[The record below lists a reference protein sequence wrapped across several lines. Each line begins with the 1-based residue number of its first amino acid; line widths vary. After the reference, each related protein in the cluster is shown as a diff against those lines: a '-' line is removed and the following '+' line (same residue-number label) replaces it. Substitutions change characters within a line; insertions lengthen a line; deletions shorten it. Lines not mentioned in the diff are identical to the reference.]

1 VKYRFIEAHRP
12 MAPVRVFCRALGVT
26 KAGFMAWRNRLESP
40 RRSQDRQMAEHIR
53 RIHQDSGSAYGSP
66 RIHQE
71 LRAQDLR
78 VGRKRV
84 ARLMRELGITADL
97 PKRFVVTTDSDHD
110 QPVAA
115 NLLDRDFTATAP
127 DQKWATDI
135 TYIPTDEGFLY
146 LAAIEDLF
154 SRKIVGWAMDAHM
167 ETSMVLRALDMATA
181 NRQPQATLIHHSDR
195 GSQYASHDYRQRL
208 LDRGIAIS
216 MSRRGNCYDN
226 ACAESLWA
234 RLKVELVYRHRF
246 RTRAEAKQA
255 IFQYIE
261 VFYNR
266 VRRHSALGYVSPEAF
281 EADFHRRH
289 LAAS

>member
-1 VKYRFIEAHRP
+1 MKYRFIEEHRP
-12 MAPVRVFCRALGVT
+12 MAPLRVFCRALGVT
-26 KAGFMAWRNRLESP
+26 KAGFLAWRNRPESH
-40 RRSQDRQMAEHIR
+40 RRSQDRQVAERIR
-53 RIHQDSGSAYGSP
+53 RIHQDSGTAYGSP

-78 VGRKRV
+78 IGRKRV

-97 PKRFVVTTDSDHD
+97 PRRFVVTTDSDHD
-110 QPVAA
+110 QPVAE
-115 NLLDRDFTATAP
+115 NLLDRNFTATTP

-135 TYIPTDEGFLY
+135 TYVPTDEGFLY

-167 ETSMVLRALDMATA
+167 ETSMVLRALDMAMT

-234 RLKVELVYRHRF
+234 RLKVELVYRRRF
-246 RTRAEAKQA
+246 RTREEARHA

-266 VRRHSALGYVSPEAF
+266 LRRHSALGYLSPDAF
-281 EADFHRRH
+281 EADYHRRQR
-289 LAAS
+289 AAS

>member
-1 VKYRFIEAHRP
+1 V
-12 MAPVRVFCRALGVT
+12 
-26 KAGFMAWRNRLESP
+26 
-40 RRSQDRQMAEHIR
+40 AERIR
-53 RIHQDSGSAYGSP
+53 RVHADSGSAYGSP

-78 VGRKRV
+78 VSRKRV
-84 ARLMRELGITADL
+84 ARLMRELGISADL
-97 PKRFVVTTDSDHD
+97 PRRFVVTTDSDHD
-110 QPVAA
+110 QPVAE

-127 DQKWATDI
+127 DQKWVTDI
-135 TYIPTDEGFLY
+135 TYIPTDEGHLY

-181 NRQPQATLIHHSDR
+181 SRRPQTTLIHHSDR

-216 MSRRGNCYDN
+216 MSRRANCYDN

-234 RLKVELVYRHRF
+234 RLKVELVYRRRF
-246 RTRAEAKQA
+246 RTRDEAKQA

-266 VRRHSALGYVSPEAF
+266 LRRHSALGYLSPEAF
-281 EADFHRRH
+281 EAEYHRRQR
-289 LAAS
+289 AAS

>member
-1 VKYRFIEAHRP
+1 MKYGFIEANRP
-12 MAPVRVFCRALGVT
+12 MAPLRVFCRALGVT
-26 KAGFMAWRNRLESP
+26 KAGFLAWRYRPASA
-40 RRSQDRQMAEHIR
+40 RRAQDQQVAERIR
-53 RIHQDSGSAYGSP
+53 RIHHDSGSTYGSP

-78 VGRKRV
+78 VSRKRV

-167 ETSMVLRALDMATA
+167 ETSMVLRALDMAMA
-181 NRQPQATLIHHSDR
+181 DRRPQAALIHHSDR

-234 RLKVELVYRHRF
+234 RLKVELVHRRRF
-246 RTRAEAKQA
+246 RTRDEAKQA
-255 IFQYIE
+255 VFQYIE

-266 VRRHSALGYVSPEAF
+266 VRRHSALGYISPEAF
-281 EADFHRRH
+281 EAEYHRRQQ
-289 LAAS
+289 AAS

>member
-1 VKYRFIEAHRP
+1 VKYRFIEEHRP
-12 MAPVRVFCRALGVT
+12 LAPVRVFCRALGVT
-26 KAGFMAWRNRLESP
+26 KAGFMAWRNRPESH
-40 RRSQDRQMAEHIR
+40 RRNQDRQVAERIR
-53 RIHQDSGSAYGSP
+53 RIHQDSGSVYGSP

-71 LRAQDLR
+71 LQAQDLR

-97 PKRFVVTTDSDHD
+97 PRRFVVTTDSDHD
-110 QPVAA
+110 QPVAE

-135 TYIPTDEGFLY
+135 TYVPTDEGFLY

-167 ETSMVLRALDMATA
+167 ETSMVLRALDMAMT

-234 RLKVELVYRHRF
+234 RLKVELVYRRRF
-246 RTRAEAKQA
+246 RTREEARHA

-266 VRRHSALGYVSPEAF
+266 LRRHSALGYLSPDAF
-281 EADFHRRH
+281 EADYHRRQQ
-289 LAAS
+289 AAS

>member
-1 VKYRFIEAHRP
+1 MKYQFIEANRP
-12 MAPVRVFCRALGVT
+12 MAPLRVFCRALGVT
-26 KAGFMAWRNRLESP
+26 KTGFLAWRYRPASA
-40 RRSQDRQMAEHIR
+40 RRTQDQRFAERIR
-53 RIHQDSGSAYGSP
+53 RIHHDSGSAYGSP

-78 VGRKRV
+78 VSRKRV

-167 ETSMVLRALDMATA
+167 ETSMVLRALDMAMA
-181 NRQPQATLIHHSDR
+181 DRRPQAALIHHSDR

-234 RLKVELVYRHRF
+234 RLKVELVHRRRF
-246 RTRAEAKQA
+246 RTRDEAKQA
-255 IFQYIE
+255 IFHYIE

-266 VRRHSALGYVSPEAF
+266 VRRHSALGYISPEAF
-281 EADFHRRH
+281 EAEYHRRQQ
-289 LAAS
+289 AAS